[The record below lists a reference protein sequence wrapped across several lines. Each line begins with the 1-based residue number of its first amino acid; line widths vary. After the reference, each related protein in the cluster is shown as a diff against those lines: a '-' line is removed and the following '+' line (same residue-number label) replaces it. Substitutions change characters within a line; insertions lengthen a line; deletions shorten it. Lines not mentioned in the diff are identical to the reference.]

1 MTHKPKVYLT
11 SNVFSATEIG
21 SNKAIS
27 KSIRNNI
34 QELWHKLNQISELN
48 VFDGRFP
55 TEDEIQKEV
64 EEYNPDIL
72 GCHLS
77 HSITSEVLK
86 NSKLFA
92 VSTSTA
98 GYNHIQRLETDD
110 ILITHT
116 PGVLHETVADYTIAI
131 IMTNLRNLID
141 LHTYVWNG
149 QWTPDDK
156 WDLDQSLS
164 SVITNKILG
173 IVGMGEIGK
182 ELVKKLYPWGISIL
196 YYDIHQMIDFEKK
209 YPSLEFKENI
219 EDVFIES
226 DIVSLHVPLNKH
238 TENLINRNLLK
249 LMKRN
254 SLLVNTSRGHVLDLN
269 TLLDML
275 ESNEIHINLAFDV
288 FPIEPIDEMTLERF
302 KKIKKQ
308 NPEIRMTL
316 IPHNASADANIRG
329 KMTILFL
336 EDILR
341 IIESSSLD
349 DLSDVHLIPEHRK
362 QLNDKN
368 WRILRYWE
376 K

>member
-1 MTHKPKVYLT
+1 MTYKPKVYLT

-21 SNKAIS
+21 SNNAIS
-27 KSIRNNI
+27 KNLRKNI
-34 QELWHKLNQISELN
+34 KELWHKLNHISELK

-77 HSITSEVLK
+77 HSITSEVLEK
-86 NSKLFA
+86 STLFA

-98 GYNHIQRLETDD
+98 GYNHIHRLGTDD

-149 QWTPDDK
+149 QWIPDDK

-164 SVITNKILG
+164 SVITNKVLG

-182 ELVKKLYPWGISIL
+182 ELVKRLYHWDISIL

-209 YPSLEFKENI
+209 YPS
-219 EDVFIES
+219 
-226 DIVSLHVPLNKH
+226 
-238 TENLINRNLLK
+238 
-249 LMKRN
+249 
-254 SLLVNTSRGHVLDLN
+254 
-269 TLLDML
+269 
-275 ESNEIHINLAFDV
+275 
-288 FPIEPIDEMTLERF
+288 
-302 KKIKKQ
+302 
-308 NPEIRMTL
+308 
-316 IPHNASADANIRG
+316 
-329 KMTILFL
+329 
-336 EDILR
+336 
-341 IIESSSLD
+341 
-349 DLSDVHLIPEHRK
+349 
-362 QLNDKN
+362 
-368 WRILRYWE
+368 
-376 K
+376 